1 MSTGPTHAVMGLAAW
16 SAISL
21 VAISRGV
28 HFDTETWMAG
38 AALTSGAALLPDLDH
53 PPATVSRSFGPVTQV
68 LSKAVNRTSCGI
80 YNTVRLSGDHHHNGG
95 HRTFTHTAVFAGLAG
110 VLTAS
115 LVAMKNPWVTAVL
128 LFFFCGLGVRGLL
141 HEWDHK
147 VDTFIV
153 LLASVFVTWRCWE
166 WVHTGGGKAAW
177 FGVAVIVGCLA
188 HCVGDAVTEDG
199 CPILWPIPLGRR
211 LWRPIGLPTFMR
223 YRTGGKVEMVFVGP
237 LCTVLSIWLGAL
249 VLQDLNVFSWLT
261 GIPLVPHFGWPV
273 SVSAH

>member
-16 SAISL
+16 SALSL

-28 HFDTETWMAG
+28 HMDFETWTAG

-53 PPATVSRSFGPVTQV
+53 PPATVSRSFGPVTEV
-68 LSKAVNRTSCGI
+68 LSRVVDKTSVGI
-80 YNTVRLSGDHHHNGG
+80 YDLIRLKGDPHRNGG
-95 HRTFTHTAVFAGLAG
+95 HRTFTHTMVFAALAG
-110 VLTAS
+110 VITAS
-115 LVAMKNPWVTAVL
+115 LVAMRNPWVTAVL

-147 VDTFIV
+147 ADTFVVIV
-153 LLASVFVTWRCWE
+153 GSLLVTWKCWQ

-199 CPILWPIPLGRR
+199 CPIFWPVPLGRK
-211 LWRPIGLPTFMR
+211 LWRPVGLPTFMR

-237 LCTVLSIWLGAL
+237 LCTVLSIYLGAI
-249 VLQDLNVFSWLT
+249 VLQQLDVLPWLT
-261 GIPLVPHFGWPV
+261 RIPLVPHWSF
-273 SVSAH
+273 SFSAH